1 MKIAYINADPEVPVF
16 GNRGCSVHVQE
27 VLLAMLRRGDEV
39 HLFTSR
45 IGDEAPPHITALQ
58 IHPLPKIP
66 RGEAA
71 TRERAALDNNDALRK
86 ALEREAN
93 KGAFDLV
100 YERYSLWSCAGM
112 DYACE
117 QKIPCVLEVNA
128 PLLEEQ
134 ISARTLIN
142 RAAAED
148 IAMRAF
154 RAATVITAVS
164 RQLGHVLEQ
173 HPSAR
178 GKVHVIPNAVNAE
191 RFMSVNPSLPKNGS
205 FVIGFV
211 GTLRASQGLTKLIE
225 AFAVVAEQSPRPQLL
240 IVGDGPDRE
249 PLDREIAARDLISRV
264 RFTGSVAP
272 EAVPGLLASMDAA
285 VAPYPALTQFY
296 GSPLKV
302 YEYMAAGLPI
312 VASRIGQIEELIEDG
327 QTGLLVP
334 PGDAAELARA
344 LSRLEFE
351 PKLREHLGTTA
362 QNAVWDHTWAN
373 LLEYT
378 LSLALPQPA
387 VEPVLSPA

>member
-1 MKIAYINADPEVPVF
+1 MKIAYINADPDVPVF

-27 VLLAMLRRGDEV
+27 VLLAMLQRGDEV
-39 HLFTSR
+39 HLFTTR
-45 IGDEAPPHITALQ
+45 IGEEAPPSITALQ

-66 RGEAA
+66 RGDAA
-71 TRERAALDNNDALRK
+71 SRERAALTNNDALRE
-86 ALEREAN
+86 ALAREAGESPFN
-93 KGAFDLV
+93 LV

-112 DYACE
+112 DFACE
-117 QKIPCVLEVNA
+117 QHTPCVLEVNA

-134 ISARTLIN
+134 ISARTLLN

-164 RQLGHVLEQ
+164 RQLAYVLEQ

-178 GKVHVIPNAVNAE
+178 GKVQIVPNAVNAE
-191 RFMSVNPSLPKNGS
+191 RFMSAGASLPKNGS

-211 GTLRASQGLTKLIE
+211 GTLRASQGIPKLIE
-225 AFAVVAEQSPRPQLL
+225 AFALVAEQSPRAQLL

-249 PLDREIAARDLISRV
+249 SFDREIAARKLVSRV

-272 EAVPGLLASMDAA
+272 ESLPGLLASMDVA
-285 VAPYPALTQFY
+285 VAPYPALAQFY
-296 GSPLKV
+296 GSPLKL

-312 VASRIGQIEELIEDG
+312 VASRLGQIEELIEDG
-327 QTGLLVP
+327 ETGLLVP
-334 PGDAAELARA
+334 PGDTAKLADT
-344 LSRLEFE
+344 LNRLESDAD
-351 PKLREHLGTTA
+351 LRARLGGSA
-362 QNAVWDHTWAN
+362 QNAVQDHTWAN

-378 LSLALPQPA
+378 LSLALPQAAP
-387 VEPVLSPA
+387 EPQLVP

>member
-1 MKIAYINADPEVPVF
+1 
-16 GNRGCSVHVQE
+16 
-27 VLLAMLRRGDEV
+27 
-39 HLFTSR
+39 
-45 IGDEAPPHITALQ
+45 
-58 IHPLPKIP
+58 
-66 RGEAA
+66 
-71 TRERAALDNNDALRK
+71 
-86 ALEREAN
+86 
-93 KGAFDLV
+93 
-100 YERYSLWSCAGM
+100 
-112 DYACE
+112 
-117 QKIPCVLEVNA
+117 
-128 PLLEEQ
+128 LLEEQ
-134 ISARTLIN
+134 VSSRTLIN

-164 RQLGHVLEQ
+164 RQLAHVLEQ

-178 GKVHVIPNAVNAE
+178 GKIHVIPNAVNAE
-191 RFMSVNPSLPKNGS
+191 RFMSVNPSLPKNGA

-211 GTLRASQGLTKLIE
+211 GALRASQGLTKLIE

-240 IVGDGPDRE
+240 IVGDGSDRE
-249 PLDREIAARDLISRV
+249 QLDREIAARDLVSRV

-272 EAVPGLLASMDAA
+272 ESVPGLLASMDAA
-285 VAPYPALTQFY
+285 VAPYPALAQFY

-327 QTGLLVP
+327 ETGLLVP
-334 PGDAAELARA
+334 PGDGAELAKA

-351 PKLREHLGTTA
+351 PKLREHLGTAA

-387 VEPVLSPA
+387 AEPVLSLP